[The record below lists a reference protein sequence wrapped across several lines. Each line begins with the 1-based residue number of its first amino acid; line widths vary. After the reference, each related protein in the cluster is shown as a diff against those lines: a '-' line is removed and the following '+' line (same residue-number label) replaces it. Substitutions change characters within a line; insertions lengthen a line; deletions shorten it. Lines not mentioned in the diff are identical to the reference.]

1 MKGEITLNEYQNNA
15 AATAIYPHQGTLQGL
30 CYTALGLGEAGEVQ
44 NKVKKLL
51 RDDNGV
57 ISEEKKQAIAKE
69 LGGNLW
75 YIAMC
80 AKELSYT
87 LEDIALINMKE
98 LESRKE
104 RGVLQGS
111 GDNR

>member
-1 MKGEITLNEYQNNA
+1 MTLNDYQKMA
-15 AATAIYPHQGTLQGL
+15 ESTAIYPNKGTLYGL

-51 RDDNGV
+51 RDDAGV
-57 ISEEKKQAIAKE
+57 ISEEKRNGIAKE

-80 AKELSYT
+80 AHELNYS
-87 LEDIALINMKE
+87 LEEIGDMNLQE
-98 LESRKE
+98 LKSRME
-104 RGVLQGS
+104 RNVIQGS